1 MYLCMYVCMYVCM
14 LRMGSKIIC
23 MYVCVSVCMCVCMY
37 GAVYHEKLRERV
49 LVPGEHLRH
58 FAGHLVRSRRSFEVI
73 GDVAACQKC
82 MYVCMYYVKKM

>member
-1 MYLCMYVCMYVCM
+1 
-14 LRMGSKIIC
+14 
-23 MYVCVSVCMCVCMY
+23 MCVCMY

-73 GDVAACQKC
+73 GDVAACKKC
-82 MYVCMYYVKKM
+82 MYVCMYYVKKNRSDVTWSGLYMYVCSIQVTV